1 MQSPEKKH
9 TPFVEQPLTKA
20 LVVGVLVTLF
30 VTVFFLV
37 TRGSHISFCVFTIDG
52 CKTVVNPPIT
62 HPPFVTEVAAVGA
75 GAAAAAVLTAVIEAP
90 VAVAVGVGI
99 VIWWIV
105 SSLLS

>member
-9 TPFVEQPLTKA
+9 TPFFDQPFAKA
-20 LVVGVLVTLF
+20 LVVGLLVALS

-37 TRGSHISFCVFTIDG
+37 TRGSNISFCLFTIDG
-52 CKTVVNPPIT
+52 CNFKPPII

-75 GAAAAAVLTAVIEAP
+75 GAAAAAVLAAVIEAP

-99 VIWWIV
+99 VVWWVV

>member
-9 TPFVEQPLTKA
+9 TPFFEQPLAKA
-20 LVVGVLVTLF
+20 LVVGLLVTLF

-37 TRGSHISFCVFTIDG
+37 TRGSDISFCLFTIDG
-52 CKTVVNPPIT
+52 CKTVVSPPIT